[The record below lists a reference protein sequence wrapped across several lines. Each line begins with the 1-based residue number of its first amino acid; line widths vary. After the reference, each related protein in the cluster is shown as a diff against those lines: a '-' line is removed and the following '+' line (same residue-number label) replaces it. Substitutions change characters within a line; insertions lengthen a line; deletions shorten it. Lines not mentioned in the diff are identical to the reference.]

1 MRTEKDSIGEVTLPG
16 DALYGIHSYRARD
29 NFPAGTP
36 FPLEWYRA
44 VGTVKLACYRTISKF
59 SAALQKEHP
68 DLLPHLRVPEERVL
82 GVLESAAGEVSVGS
96 HFEEFIVPAT
106 QGGAGTSINMNV
118 NEIIT
123 NAALKHLGNKPG
135 EYEVIDPIEM
145 ANLFQSTND
154 VIPTALTVATLQL
167 LDSLEEAINGTRADL
182 ERLETEHRNTLRL
195 GFTQM
200 EQAVPS
206 TYGQLFSTY
215 SDAFSR
221 DWWRVSKA
229 FERIKV
235 VNLGGGAT
243 GTGLSI
249 PRFYLMEVVPALKK
263 LTGLPVTQ
271 GENLPDTT
279 ANMDKWVEVHAML
292 KAHAVNMEKMV
303 SDLRLLAS
311 GLNTHREI
319 KLPERQVGSSIMP
332 GKINPVIPEFVI
344 SSAHRIYANDQLVS
358 SLAGQGCLEL
368 NAYLP
373 EIGCA
378 MLESLKLMISMNRA
392 TRDHLLNG
400 LEVDEEV
407 ARARLFQSPSIT
419 TALSPLIGYHHAGKL
434 AKEMKKSGTDIFT
447 ANRSLG
453 MLHEEKL
460 KALMQPENLLRKGF
474 TMKDI
479 RENL

>member
-1 MRTEKDSIGEVTLPG
+1 MRKEKDSIGEVTVPG
-16 DALYGIHSYRARD
+16 DALYGIHSYRARE
-29 NFPAGTP
+29 NFPVKTP

-44 VGTVKLACYRTISKF
+44 AGSVKLACYKTISKF
-59 SAALQKEHP
+59 STALQKEHP
-68 DLLPHLRVPEERVL
+68 DMLSHLRMPEEKIL
-82 GVLESAAGEVSVGS
+82 GVLEKAAGDVSVGS
-96 HFEEFIVPAT
+96 HFDHFIVPAT
-106 QGGAGTSINMNV
+106 QGGAGTSINMNI
-118 NEIIT
+118 NEIIA
-123 NAALKHLGNKPG
+123 NVALRYLGSEPG
-135 EYEVIDPIEM
+135 EYELIDPIES
-145 ANLFQSTND
+145 ANLYQSTND

-167 LDSLEEAINGTRADL
+167 LNSLEEAINGTRASL
-182 ERLETEHRNTLRL
+182 EQLETVHRNTLRL

-249 PRFYLMEVVPALKK
+249 PRFYLMEVVPMLKK

-271 GENLPDTT
+271 GDNLPDSTS
-279 ANMDKWVEVHAML
+279 NMDKWVEVHAIL

-311 GLNTHREI
+311 GLNTQREI
-319 KLPERQVGSSIMP
+319 RLPERQVGSSIMP
-332 GKINPVIPEFVI
+332 GKVNPVVPEFVI
-344 SSAHRIYANDQLVS
+344 SSAHRIYANDQLIT

-378 MLESLKLMISMNRA
+378 MLESLKLMVAMNRA
-392 TRDHLLNG
+392 TRESLLNG
-400 LEVDEEV
+400 LEVNEDV
-407 ARARLFQSPSIT
+407 SRKRLFQSPSVT
-419 TALSPLIGYHHAGKL
+419 TLLSPLIGYHKAGEL
-434 AKEMKKSGTDIFT
+434 ASEMKKRGTDIFS

-453 MLHEEKL
+453 MMPEEKL
-460 KALMQPENLLRKGF
+460 EALMQPENLLRKGF
-474 TMKDI
+474 TVNDI
-479 RENL
+479 REHL